1 MGSCVL
7 YKSFGNNT
15 TKVWLIA
22 ANSITYYVFII
33 LEISRNG
40 MKKYRSG
47 RRSGEKITA
56 VVVNSTWVIGFFIVS
71 VLDGLSKNWPR
82 PATQWYMWTTY
93 SMYGLVMVTTAA
105 RSFLRVLDDIMQS
118 PHGVR
123 LDDVH
128 SRRENQPNVH
138 NNNLEFKIEVEET
151 PTDTFQQTVRIDLQC
166 CQRDVS
172 NNIINTIV
180 GSKREINRYGYKV
193 DQRRF
198 YDARYRLDEKF
209 TKASTYRSTHV
220 VSNLFRKGAKGELE
234 YAPNSSG
241 VRATGTTTT
250 NEQLGG
256 QRRRRGRRGAILVGS
271 TRNSTATFHAKM
283 TSAMKLF
290 AYPLGIGLAMVGIL
304 SLLLGVVFSM
314 PESSFTHSIEAQIIM
329 SSLYLVIPII
339 IGMTLVVGMVMGP
352 VRQKFFV
359 VFLAA

>member
-1 MGSCVL
+1 
-7 YKSFGNNT
+7 
-15 TKVWLIA
+15 
-22 ANSITYYVFII
+22 
-33 LEISRNG
+33 
-40 MKKYRSG
+40 
-47 RRSGEKITA
+47 
-56 VVVNSTWVIGFFIVS
+56 
-71 VLDGLSKNWPR
+71 
-82 PATQWYMWTTY
+82 
-93 SMYGLVMVTTAA
+93 
-105 RSFLRVLDDIMQS
+105 
-118 PHGVR
+118 
-123 LDDVH
+123 
-128 SRRENQPNVH
+128 
-138 NNNLEFKIEVEET
+138 
-151 PTDTFQQTVRIDLQC
+151 
-166 CQRDVS
+166 
-172 NNIINTIV
+172 
-180 GSKREINRYGYKV
+180 V

-234 YAPNSSG
+234 DAPNSSG

-352 VRQKFFV
+352 VVRRRTRRSSQWSFFSSRGRSSSSYSSRHRNMISSNKRRYSRSISSKRHDVSPPPRLPRRQTICSTRCKPSSRNV
-359 VFLAA
+359 VASIKSAHLSMQ